1 MAVLSLLRSVMLV
14 EPVGK
19 WAGRLKG
26 DSMKRVEATA
36 KPRRS
41 FRPVRRSQ
49 LVDEVI
55 EQLRLLIGSG
65 DLQVGDRLPA
75 ESVLVSELGVGRTT
89 LREAI
94 RVLEHAGLFEVRQG
108 SGTYLRSIT
117 DTDAFAPKL
126 RHARVLEVLDV
137 RRALE
142 IEMTRLAA
150 AYRTDA
156 ALVAMRDALDRMR
169 RSMES
174 GDERG
179 FIDAEMEVYRVIA
192 AGTQNSIM
200 TETYVLFS
208 EALRLALTQIVAI
221 PGVMPDCLGRHEML
235 FKAIAAR
242 DVDRAEAVARAHL
255 ERVTRLVQD
264 VLGDA
269 RVNDA
274 GRS

>member
-1 MAVLSLLRSVMLV
+1 V
-14 EPVGK
+14 EVD
-19 WAGRLKG
+19 RLKG
-26 DSMKRVEATA
+26 YFMNRVA
-36 KPRRS
+36 KAVESRRS

-55 EQLRLLIGSG
+55 EQLRLRVSSG
-65 DLQVGDRLPA
+65 DLKVGDKLPA

-89 LREAI
+89 LREAV

-117 DTDAFAPKL
+117 DAETFAPRL
-126 RHARVLEVLDV
+126 RHARVLEVLDI

-142 IEMTRLAA
+142 IEMTRMAA

-169 RSMES
+169 RGMES
-174 GDERG
+174 SDERG
-179 FIDAEMEVYRVIA
+179 FIDAEMEVYRIIA

-200 TETYVLFS
+200 IEIYALFA

-221 PGVMPDCLGRHEML
+221 PGVMSDCVSRHEQL

-242 DVDRAEAVARAHL
+242 DVDRAEAVAKAHL
-255 ERVTRLVQD
+255 GRVTKLVQE

-269 RVNDA
+269 RVSDA
-274 GRS
+274 GGS

>member
-1 MAVLSLLRSVMLV
+1 MN
-14 EPVGK
+14 
-19 WAGRLKG
+19 
-26 DSMKRVEATA
+26 RVEEAVD
-36 KPRRS
+36 PRRS

-49 LVDEVI
+49 LVHEVI
-55 EQLRLLIGSG
+55 EQLRLRISSG
-65 DLQVGDRLPA
+65 DLKVGDRLPA

-108 SGTYLRSIT
+108 SGTYLRSIN
-117 DTDAFAPKL
+117 DTNTFAPKL

-142 IEMTRLAA
+142 IEMTRMAA

-156 ALVAMRDALDRMR
+156 ALVAIRDALDRMR
-169 RSMES
+169 RGMES
-174 GDERG
+174 SDERG

-200 TETYVLFS
+200 IEIYVLFS

-221 PGVMPDCLGRHEML
+221 PGVMPDCLSRHEQL

-242 DVDRAEAVARAHL
+242 DVDRAEAVVKAHL
-255 ERVTRLVQD
+255 ERVTKLVQD
-264 VLGDA
+264 VLGDS
-269 RVNDA
+269 RVSDA
-274 GRS
+274 GRP

>member
-1 MAVLSLLRSVMLV
+1 MNRVEKAV
-14 EPVGK
+14 EP
-19 WAGRLKG
+19 
-26 DSMKRVEATA
+26 
-36 KPRRS
+36 RRN

-55 EQLRLLIGSG
+55 EQLRLRVGSG
-65 DLQVGDRLPA
+65 DLKVGDKIPP
-75 ESVLVSELGVGRTT
+75 ESVLVAELGVGRTT
-89 LREAI
+89 LREAV

-108 SGTYLRSIT
+108 SGTYLRSISNSET
-117 DTDAFAPKL
+117 FAPRL
-126 RHARVLEVLDV
+126 RHARVLEVLDI

-142 IEMTRLAA
+142 IEMTRMAA

-156 ALVAMRDALDRMR
+156 ALVAMREALDRMR
-169 RSMES
+169 RGMDSS
-174 GDERG
+174 DERG
-179 FIDAEMEVYRVIA
+179 FIDAEMELYRIIA

-200 TETYVLFS
+200 IEMYALFS

-221 PGVMPDCLGRHEML
+221 PGVMPDCVSRHELL

-242 DVDRAEAVARAHL
+242 DVDRAEAVAKAHL
-255 ERVTRLVQD
+255 ARVTKLVQE

-269 RVNDA
+269 RVDDA

>member
-1 MAVLSLLRSVMLV
+1 MTSVDKPA
-14 EPVGK
+14 E
-19 WAGRLKG
+19 
-26 DSMKRVEATA
+26 
-36 KPRRS
+36 PRRS

-55 EQLRLLIGSG
+55 EQLRSRIASG
-65 DLQVGDRLPA
+65 DFEVGDRLPP

-89 LREAI
+89 LREAV

-108 SGTYLRSIT
+108 SGTYLRSV
-117 DTDAFAPKL
+117 TDADSFAPRL

-142 IEMTRLAA
+142 LEMTRMAA

-169 RSMES
+169 RAMES
-174 GDERG
+174 GDERA
-179 FIDAEMEVYRVIA
+179 FINAEMEIYRVIA

-200 TETYVLFS
+200 IEIYALFS

-221 PGVMPDCLGRHEML
+221 QGVMPDCLSRHEQL

-242 DVDRAEAVARAHL
+242 DVDRAESVAKAHL

-264 VLGDA
+264 VVGDA
-269 RVNDA
+269 RVTDA
-274 GRS
+274 GRVPGATSLKVASE

>member
-1 MAVLSLLRSVMLV
+1 MV
-14 EPVGK
+14 
-19 WAGRLKG
+19 
-26 DSMKRVEATA
+26 RVEEAVD
-36 KPRRS
+36 PRRS

-55 EQLRLLIGSG
+55 AQLRLRISSG
-65 DLQVGDRLPA
+65 DLKVGDRLPA
-75 ESVLVSELGVGRTT
+75 EAVLVSELGVGRTT
-89 LREAI
+89 LREAV

-117 DTDAFAPKL
+117 DTDTFAPKL

-142 IEMTRLAA
+142 IEMTRMAA

-156 ALVAMRDALDRMR
+156 ALVAIRDALDRMR
-169 RSMES
+169 RGMES
-174 GDERG
+174 SDERA
-179 FIDAEMEVYRVIA
+179 FINAEMEVYRVIA

-200 TETYVLFS
+200 IEIYVLFS

-221 PGVMPDCLGRHEML
+221 PGVMPDCLSRHEQL

-242 DVDRAEAVARAHL
+242 DVERAEAVVKAHL
-255 ERVTRLVQD
+255 ERVTKLVQD

-269 RVNDA
+269 RVSDA
-274 GRS
+274 GRP